1 MEQTDLIRRARYGPN
16 TILAAGMSRALNTAL
31 NSAESELLL
40 LVLILDRDSGRILD
54 AECNIILGINSDYI
68 ASLLVGRNFYQEL
81 DEIILSIQQQYFG
94 PGQRA
99 LIVCLKDAYS
109 KMRARSPRSLPLRLS
124 GGRSLA
130 LSFWKKTTVERER
143 DFAFCTISVDKSD
156 LFYYNSGI

>member
-109 KMRARSPRSLPLRLS
+109 KMRARRPRALPLR
-124 GGRSLA
+124 
-130 LSFWKKTTVERER
+130 K
-143 DFAFCTISVDKSD
+143 
-156 LFYYNSGI
+156 

>member
-109 KMRARSPRSLPLRLS
+109 KMRARSRT
-124 GGRSLA
+124 GTG
-130 LSFWKKTTVERER
+130 
-143 DFAFCTISVDKSD
+143 FCF
-156 LFYYNSGI
+156 LHNFC

>member
-99 LIVCLKDAYS
+99 LIVCLKDAYT
-109 KMRARSPRSLPLRLS
+109 KRRARSPRSLPLR
-124 GGRSLA
+124 
-130 LSFWKKTTVERER
+130 K
-143 DFAFCTISVDKSD
+143 
-156 LFYYNSGI
+156 

>member
-99 LIVCLKDAYS
+99 LIVCQKDAYS
-109 KMRARSPRSLPLRLS
+109 KMRARSPRSLPLR
-124 GGRSLA
+124 
-130 LSFWKKTTVERER
+130 K
-143 DFAFCTISVDKSD
+143 
-156 LFYYNSGI
+156 

>member
-99 LIVCLKDAYS
+99 LIVCLQDEGSQPPFPAAPKVGPAPS
-109 KMRARSPRSLPLRLS
+109 
-124 GGRSLA
+124 
-130 LSFWKKTTVERER
+130 
-143 DFAFCTISVDKSD
+143 CSV
-156 LFYYNSGI
+156 

>member
-1 MEQTDLIRRARYGPN
+1 MEQPDLIRRARYGPN

-109 KMRARSPRSLPLRLS
+109 KMRARSPRSLPLR
-124 GGRSLA
+124 
-130 LSFWKKTTVERER
+130 K
-143 DFAFCTISVDKSD
+143 
-156 LFYYNSGI
+156 

>member
-1 MEQTDLIRRARYGPN
+1 MEQTALLRRARYGPN

-109 KMRARSPRSLPLRLS
+109 KMRARSPRSLPLR
-124 GGRSLA
+124 
-130 LSFWKKTTVERER
+130 K
-143 DFAFCTISVDKSD
+143 
-156 LFYYNSGI
+156 

>member
-1 MEQTDLIRRARYGPN
+1 MEQTDLSRRARYGPN

-109 KMRARSPRSLPLRLS
+109 KMRARSPRSLPLR
-124 GGRSLA
+124 
-130 LSFWKKTTVERER
+130 K
-143 DFAFCTISVDKSD
+143 
-156 LFYYNSGI
+156 

>member
-1 MEQTDLIRRARYGPN
+1 MEQTDLIRRALYGPN
-16 TILAAGMSRALNTAL
+16 TSLAAGMSRALNTAL

-109 KMRARSPRSLPLRLS
+109 KMRARSPRSLPLR
-124 GGRSLA
+124 
-130 LSFWKKTTVERER
+130 K
-143 DFAFCTISVDKSD
+143 
-156 LFYYNSGI
+156 

>member
-1 MEQTDLIRRARYGPN
+1 MEQTDLISRARYGPN

-109 KMRARSPRSLPLRLS
+109 KMRARSPRSLPLR
-124 GGRSLA
+124 
-130 LSFWKKTTVERER
+130 K
-143 DFAFCTISVDKSD
+143 
-156 LFYYNSGI
+156 

>member
-16 TILAAGMSRALNTAL
+16 TILSAGMSRALNTAL

-81 DEIILSIQQQYFG
+81 DEIIRSIQQQYFG

-109 KMRARSPRSLPLRLS
+109 KMRARSPRSLPLR
-124 GGRSLA
+124 
-130 LSFWKKTTVERER
+130 K
-143 DFAFCTISVDKSD
+143 
-156 LFYYNSGI
+156 

>member
-40 LVLILDRDSGRILD
+40 LVLILDRDSGRIPD

-109 KMRARSPRSLPLRLS
+109 KMRARSPRSLPLR
-124 GGRSLA
+124 
-130 LSFWKKTTVERER
+130 K
-143 DFAFCTISVDKSD
+143 
-156 LFYYNSGI
+156 

>member
-99 LIVCLKDAYS
+99 VSYTHLHPVS
-109 KMRARSPRSLPLRLS
+109 SLLFCDGGAKKGAKKPPLRAPS
-124 GGRSLA
+124 APRRSA
-130 LSFWKKTTVERER
+130 W
-143 DFAFCTISVDKSD
+143 
-156 LFYYNSGI
+156 

>member
-40 LVLILDRDSGRILD
+40 LVLIPDRDSGRILD

-109 KMRARSPRSLPLRLS
+109 KMRARSPRSLPLR
-124 GGRSLA
+124 
-130 LSFWKKTTVERER
+130 K
-143 DFAFCTISVDKSD
+143 
-156 LFYYNSGI
+156 

>member
-1 MEQTDLIRRARYGPN
+1 
-16 TILAAGMSRALNTAL
+16 MSWALNTAL

-109 KMRARSPRSLPLRLS
+109 KMRARSPRSLPLR
-124 GGRSLA
+124 
-130 LSFWKKTTVERER
+130 K
-143 DFAFCTISVDKSD
+143 
-156 LFYYNSGI
+156 

>member
-68 ASLLVGRNFYQEL
+68 ASLLVGRNFL
-81 DEIILSIQQQYFG
+81 
-94 PGQRA
+94 PGAGRDHPVHPA
-99 LIVCLKDAYS
+99 AVFRPGSAGAD
-109 KMRARSPRSLPLRLS
+109 RLS
-124 GGRSLA
+124 EGCVLQDEGSQPPFPAAPKVGPA
-130 LSFWKKTTVERER
+130 LS
-143 DFAFCTISVDKSD
+143 CSV
-156 LFYYNSGI
+156 

>member
-109 KMRARSPRSLPLRLS
+109 KMRARSPRSLPLRKY
-124 GGRSLA
+124 GRRSLA
-130 LSFWKKTTVERER
+130 LSDW
-143 DFAFCTISVDKSD
+143 
-156 LFYYNSGI
+156 

>member
-31 NSAESELLL
+31 KSAESELLL

-109 KMRARSPRSLPLRLS
+109 KMRARSPRSLPLR
-124 GGRSLA
+124 
-130 LSFWKKTTVERER
+130 K
-143 DFAFCTISVDKSD
+143 
-156 LFYYNSGI
+156 

>member
-99 LIVCLKDAYS
+99 LSVCLKDAYS
-109 KMRARSPRSLPLRLS
+109 KMRARSPRSLPLR
-124 GGRSLA
+124 
-130 LSFWKKTTVERER
+130 K
-143 DFAFCTISVDKSD
+143 
-156 LFYYNSGI
+156 

>member
-99 LIVCLKDAYS
+99 LIVCLKDASS
-109 KMRARSPRSLPLRLS
+109 KMRARSPRSLPLR
-124 GGRSLA
+124 
-130 LSFWKKTTVERER
+130 K
-143 DFAFCTISVDKSD
+143 
-156 LFYYNSGI
+156 

>member
-109 KMRARSPRSLPLRLS
+109 KMRARSPLSLPLLMLGR
-124 GGRSLA
+124 RSLA
-130 LSFWKKTTVERER
+130 LSY
-143 DFAFCTISVDKSD
+143 C
-156 LFYYNSGI
+156 

>member
-54 AECNIILGINSDYI
+54 AECNIILGLNSDYI

-99 LIVCLKDAYS
+99 LIVCLKDVYS
-109 KMRARSPRSLPLRLS
+109 KMRARSRRSLPLRKL
-124 GGRSLA
+124 GRRSLA
-130 LSFWKKTTVERER
+130 LSDW
-143 DFAFCTISVDKSD
+143 
-156 LFYYNSGI
+156 